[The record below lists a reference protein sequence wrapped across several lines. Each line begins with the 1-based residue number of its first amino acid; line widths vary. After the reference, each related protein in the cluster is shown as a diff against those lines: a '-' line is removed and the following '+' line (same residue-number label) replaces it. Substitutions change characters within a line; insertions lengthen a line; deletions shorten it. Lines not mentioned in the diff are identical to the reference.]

1 MFSGVVDMDWL
12 IKNMQ
17 KDLKHQNKTT
27 FKKQLPNTDI

>member
-17 KDLKHQNKTT
+17 KDLKHQNKKVI
-27 FKKQLPNTDI
+27 KKY

>member
-17 KDLKHQNKTT
+17 KDLKHQNKKVI
-27 FKKQLPNTDI
+27 KK